1 MTTFKVEWTRQALRD
16 LRSLDATVQLRVS
29 LRVEQAR
36 QDPLR
41 FFARLKGERAL
52 RMRVGDWRVIAD
64 VRLAERKIIVLTVGH
79 RRNIYGA

>member
-1 MTTFKVEWTRQALRD
+1 MTTFEVKWTRQALRD
-16 LRSLDATVQLRVS
+16 LRLLDATVQVRVS

-41 FFARLKGERAL
+41 FFTRLKGERAQ

-64 VRLAERKIIVLTVGH
+64 VRLGERKIVVYAVGH
-79 RRNIYGA
+79 RRNV